1 MESDT
6 DSFNMYSLR
15 EILTIVFK
23 HKRKIAVVFLVMSV
37 ISLAMLLWKPKETYN
52 ARARLMI
59 KFGREFVAKS
69 ELGSERQSMF
79 NPQNAILTE
88 IELIRSPDVVSR
100 VVTTMGPERLY
111 PELSHN
117 SSPEGIPSAA
127 IERFREDL
135 KVEVVPNTSML
146 DITFVHPNPDVAGKV
161 VNLLIELMKEKHL
174 QTFSGNSTA
183 FLEQQFNNYSS
194 QLKQSESRWE
204 TFKQKNSVFSIDEQ
218 RTAIL
223 TQKSAFESTLRTT
236 QTQIAELEHR
246 LMLMKGGKSNIELA
260 QDARSRLMLLHEKEQ
275 ALLMKYNES
284 SRAVQNV
291 REEIQ
296 TMQKTLLE
304 SSESTKRDSITK
316 LESELSTLRA
326 RADANMRQISQL
338 NGQLHSLDLKV
349 KDSQEI
355 RREIASQE
363 ANYKTYLQKLEEAR
377 ISDDM
382 DRQKMVALK
391 VIDEANISNAKIG
404 KNRLKMA
411 GAGFLGAL
419 LGGLML
425 AFILEFIS
433 PVMTVPLDAERR
445 LGVPVMV
452 AIMKK

>member
-6 DSFNMYSLR
+6 GFNMYSLR

-23 HKRKIAVVFLVMSV
+23 HKRKIAVVFLVLSV
-37 ISLAMLLWKPKETYN
+37 ISLALLFWKPKETYN

-59 KFGREFVAKS
+59 KFGREFIAKS

-79 NPQNAILTE
+79 NPQYALLTE
-88 IELIRSPDVVSR
+88 IELIRSPEVVSR
-100 VVTTMGPERLY
+100 VVATMGPERLY
-111 PELSHN
+111 PELSHV
-117 SSPEGIPSAA
+117 SSPEGIPAA
-127 IERFREDL
+127 IERFREEL

-146 DITFVHPNPDVAGKV
+146 DIAFVHPNPDVAGKV

-183 FLEQQFNNYSS
+183 FLEQQFNNYST

-218 RTAIL
+218 RSAIL

-246 LMLMKGGKSNIELA
+246 LMLMKTGKSTVELV
-260 QDARSRLMLLHEKEQ
+260 QDARSRLIVLKEKEQ
-275 ALLMKYNES
+275 ALLMKYNEG

-296 TMQKTLLE
+296 AMQKTLLE
-304 SSESTKRDSITK
+304 SSESAKRDSITK

-326 RADANMRQISQL
+326 RADANMRQMAQL

-391 VIDEANISNAKIG
+391 VIDEANVSKAKTG
-404 KNRLKMA
+404 KNRQKIA
-411 GAGFLGAL
+411 YAGFLGAL

-425 AFILEFIS
+425 AFMLEFFS